1 METVMDLLTPEQLD
15 IILAAYDTV
24 AEWYH
29 AAAEYVSLQYN
40 NVVIED
46 LAL

>member
-1 METVMDLLTPEQLD
+1 METIMDLLTPEQLD

-29 AAAEYVSLQYN
+29 TAAEYVSVQYN
-40 NVVIED
+40 SIVNEDVI
-46 LAL
+46 L

>member
-1 METVMDLLTPEQLD
+1 MDLLTPEQLD

-29 AAAEYVSLQYN
+29 AAAEYVSVQYN
-40 NVVIED
+40 SVVTED
-46 LAL
+46 VIL